1 MSKPFK
7 VLICSFTFFV
17 LECFVASIRQS
28 KVAPEPA
35 ETSQK
40 AQPLT
45 DRGAGW
51 STQFT
56 STPGAAFRAGPFDDG
71 VCSKKGESGYIGC
84 ATSSVSL
91 TTVAVAPADDAT
103 CLVME
108 SIRVG
113 TDPALI
119 GTGWRARM
127 HNSCP
132 QATTKNIHVRLAFY
146 DAGNY
151 RSGFTDFQIL
161 PMKPG
166 ERVKVEG
173 FVSTD
178 KGAVSAKLFQKTTNP
193 ADLQ

>member
-17 LECFVASIRQS
+17 LACLVASIRQP
-28 KVAPEPA
+28 KVAPKPA
-35 ETSQK
+35 VPLLEAPAMIQRVQCLSDT
-40 AQPLT
+40 APLT
-45 DRGAGW
+45 LVTC
-51 STQFT
+51 STDPKT
-56 STPGAAFRAGPFDDG
+56 A
-71 VCSKKGESGYIGC
+71 
-84 ATSSVSL
+84 
-91 TTVAVAPADDAT
+91 TVASDDST
-103 CLVME
+103 CLAME

-193 ADLQ
+193 ADIQ